1 MLLGSGGKGGLEQV
15 SSLVS
20 GGRSPL
26 TSSDMS
32 MLSVSVKQM
41 PWNWTRFGS
50 LQATR
55 AIFNRYHTD
64 FARCKFSKVG
74 FPCCLPDDAINRP
87 LYLVCLSKQ
96 RRPEEDLMHQRPVC
110 TPGSA
115 LLTVKHVQLALQAGR
130 PMHCAESE

>member
-1 MLLGSGGKGGLEQV
+1 MLLMSVGKGGLEQV
-15 SSLVS
+15 SSLVPR
-20 GGRSPL
+20 GRSPM

-50 LQATR
+50 LQASR
-55 AIFNRYHTD
+55 AIFSRSHTE
-64 FARCKFSKVG
+64 FARYEFSKVG
-74 FPCCLPDDAINRP
+74 FPCCLPDDSISRP
-87 LYLVCLSKQ
+87 LYLVCL
-96 RRPEEDLMHQRPVC
+96 RRPEEDLTNQKSVC
-110 TPGSA
+110 TSYTQGSA